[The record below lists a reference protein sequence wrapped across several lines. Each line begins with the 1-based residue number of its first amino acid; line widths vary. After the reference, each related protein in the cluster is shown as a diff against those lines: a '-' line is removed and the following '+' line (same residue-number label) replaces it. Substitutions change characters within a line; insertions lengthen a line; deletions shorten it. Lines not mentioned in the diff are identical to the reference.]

1 MRICFAVT
9 LLLCCRF
16 LSAAETQQIDELE
29 AFCRESR
36 NTPAAYRAKL
46 YQDAYFVRCSEAL
59 NGPSFDKKKA
69 LSELQ
74 RLQRE
79 VSAGR
84 AWQIP
89 PLKTK
94 IPFLAHP
101 PVIDGKIESE
111 EWRDALFFNREYL
124 LNEGKALPECG
135 AFWYIGYDHEYIFF
149 AARIVDP
156 DLLPGPAGKPF
167 NGDAAEI
174 FLHPDKRLSNYL
186 ETVVSC
192 DGKCYQAR
200 AAQTEMRHFDLAPL
214 KKTNAVT
221 AVKQSG
227 SGYCVEGKIPFSALP
242 GYLLGNPPHPGESMN
257 FMLICCRLDRQGK
270 YTRTTPYPFLY
281 DGHNI
286 YGYIQGSLADP
297 SGK

>member
-1 MRICFAVT
+1 MRIHPAVILMGICSVLPAT
-9 LLLCCRF
+9 
-16 LSAAETQQIDELE
+16 ETQQIDELE
-29 AFCRESR
+29 ALCRRSR

-46 YQDAYFVRCSEAL
+46 YHDAYFVRCTEAL
-59 NGPSFDKKKA
+59 NGPSFEKKKA

-74 RLQRE
+74 RLKRE

-89 PLKTK
+89 PLIVK
-94 IPFLAHP
+94 IPFLARP
-101 PVIDGKIESE
+101 PVIDGKIEPE
-111 EWRDALFFNREYL
+111 EWRDALFFNREYP
-124 LNEGKALPECG
+124 LNQKGALPECG
-135 AFWYIGYDHEYIFF
+135 AFWYIGWNHEYIFF

-167 NGDAAEI
+167 IGDAAEI
-174 FLHPDKRLSNYL
+174 FLHPDKRLSDYL

-192 DGKCYQAR
+192 NGRCYQAK

-221 AVKQSG
+221 AVKTFG

-257 FMLICCRLDRQGK
+257 FMLICCRLNRKGK

-286 YGYIQGSLADP
+286 YGYIQGTLAKP
-297 SGK
+297 